1 MTTNAATAQRR
12 IWQIANAVLYEGYL
26 LYPYRHSA
34 LKNRQRWNFGVVYP
48 REYSEA
54 QGSGAPWTMRAECL
68 VEAPASA
75 TLQVTAR
82 FLHLLTR
89 SARQPGVSS
98 PTSEEAW
105 REEWQEGS
113 ERETSAPR
121 RALHSIATR
130 PQRIAITA
138 PAAREQQTEA
148 ASGAS
153 ITREWRALAGAL
165 TVAAAP
171 LDLPGDP
178 VYKLTAQIE
187 NTTPLGGRIPE
198 RHDLALLESFI
209 STHLILQVSGGAF
222 VSLLDPPARLRA
234 VAQDCAQQGGFP
246 VLVGEEGDRGAM
258 LASPIILYDYP
269 QIAPESA
276 GALFD
281 GTEIDEILSLRIL
294 ALSDD
299 EKAELRA
306 SDDRARAIL
315 ERTEALSAEQM
326 MRLHGA
332 MRALGPA
339 PSPGQPA
346 DGLRGGDA

>member
-1 MTTNAATAQRR
+1 MTADPSDTRRR
-12 IWQIANAVLYEGYL
+12 IWQIADAVLYEGYL

-48 REYSEA
+48 RDYHEA
-54 QGSGAPWTMRAECL
+54 CGGSGAPWMMRAECL

-89 SARQPGVSS
+89 SARHPGASGDD
-98 PTSEEAW
+98 PDAW

-113 ERETSAPR
+113 ARETATPPISLGQLASQ
-121 RALHSIATR
+121 RAQRVVIAES
-130 PQRIAITA
+130 
-138 PAAREQQTEA
+138 AARFQKVEVA
-148 ASGAS
+148 IGVDV
-153 ITREWRALAGAL
+153 TREWRALSGAL

-171 LDLPGDP
+171 LDLPGP
-178 VYKLTAQIE
+178 PAYKLTAQIE

-198 RHDLALLESFI
+198 RHDLALLECFI
-209 STHLILQVSGGAF
+209 STHLILQASGGVF
-222 VSLLDPPARLRA
+222 VSLLDPPERLRA
-234 VAQDCAQQGGFP
+234 AAQSCAQQGGFP
-246 VLVGEEGDRGAM
+246 VLVGEEGDRSAM
-258 LASPIILYDYP
+258 LAAPIILYDYP

-281 GTEIDEILSLRIL
+281 GTEIDEILTLRIM

-315 ERTEALSAEQM
+315 ERAEALSAEQM
-326 MRLHGA
+326 MRLHGV
-332 MRALGPA
+332 MRAPGPA
-339 PSPGQPA
+339 SHSDPPA
-346 DGLRGGDA
+346 REGGDT